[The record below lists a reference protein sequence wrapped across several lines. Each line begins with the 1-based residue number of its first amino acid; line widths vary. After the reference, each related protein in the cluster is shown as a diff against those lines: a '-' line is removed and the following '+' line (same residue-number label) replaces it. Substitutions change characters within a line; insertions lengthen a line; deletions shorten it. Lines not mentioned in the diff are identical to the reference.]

1 MANIVNINSEKLIPM
16 NVFEKKFQ
24 VQEFPVIKDY
34 GPDEPFFRLQ
44 TPGGEA
50 RLQKIAFQ
58 KEQPL
63 PDTLECRVKGYDNG
77 MPVLGHNMPRYVSEF
92 YADGFSKGL
101 DFEFKVVRK
110 PANGSDSYQVED
122 EHGLQFKVQAPKSAL
137 SIGQTIKC
145 KFEVLDPTFYVL
157 RRSSND
163 TKLGMVT
170 LRDLGRALGIKGQ
183 TLEQIERA
191 ARNLPELSQ
200 ACKELDH
207 GLPSWILTAAR
218 ACRDM
223 LPGWFGDNIIK
234 QDYDA
239 MLMVLDGYRR
249 VLLFLLEGSGF
260 LRNLKGA
267 ERTALQAELTV
278 QIEQAEAYIEAL
290 RIISQHK
297 QNEFINN
304 LLSHLKESGYI
315 YHPTTQFQIMMILF
329 GTSPKLVNSSLG
341 RIFDALMGWYPDTW
355 KTEPFRQA
363 FVEQLEIYISKARGE
378 IDDFLTPET
387 DDDNQK
393 IEKTLTAIAI
403 QSCLAIESDNI
414 DMRLNMSLFYR
425 CLSLLRR
432 AKADT
437 LLNKSYLE
445 LMGVKLPTDF
455 TWTDI
460 KEPTMMMTRASV
472 DAPSTFAIR
481 DGASKYYTADRIEVE
496 VGPSISIRSLT
507 EDAMPLVPNN
517 TLPWLNMQVYSTIA
531 HPFTRQKLKTIDG
544 HAEFWAEVEQSLFQP
559 KERNDQYETARRMAD
574 IDDYV
579 RIEVDR
585 IITSASNPNHIEGF
599 HCRIVDDHF
608 FEGSGIMMVEDLTTY
623 NLHGV
628 SIGTFRRDDGR
639 PLLFDAK
646 VIDIDANDNFR
657 FSLIDQVRSAVRDM
671 VYSGFKCYA
680 VITKDNGRSYSAISD
695 KGFGLY
701 VNKQRGD
708 LPYHCGNIV
717 LCSVTDVGANN
728 TVQAI
733 AEEGP
738 IDGMVLN
745 NAKSLRNM
753 LLTIAI
759 PADDEEGSGIDLD
772 DEDAISRE
780 DLREVIQLIRYKAI
794 SRSEN
799 IIEAFDYL
807 SFGRLL
813 ARIIQD
819 TALAETIKAQKEILL
834 QHQKYAKNKQVFRDD
849 IDAIINAS
857 PDSMLLD
864 RMASRLLIVAS
875 LGHPEDNNELWN
887 KSRNS
892 ANEIVRELAKQVLS
906 HNLLYDIDRNDETAS
921 SIKESI
927 ARTLNVSGEHHSL
940 KYYGSESQYLE
951 FKSSLVYPAQKGNA
965 GISIADPDAQEF
977 EILHIIA
984 GFLNTTG
991 GTLFIGVSDDRYE
1004 RGLEED
1010 FKYYKLDTSERNTPH
1025 RRNIK
1030 SLDNM
1035 ANYLQNVIDRSFSLG
1050 TNAGDYAKV
1059 YIDDESTKGV
1069 IYVKVDPCPHVVYL
1083 KDTIYVRHGA
1093 KTTPLVVNEEVERFI
1108 SDRQYLYRQQ
1118 LQESV
1123 DAPEPAVVD
1132 AETARPDEDLPVV
1145 DIDRVPAQPTEFVS
1159 DSAFAMPDYST
1170 LQTSRV
1176 RRNFLHEYDS
1186 ELFVTPAFYLRF
1198 VGDSEYIVT
1207 DDEWSLEDTD
1217 RLDLAISEDEA
1228 TQQLLLVYEDE
1239 SAVRVPMREIAR
1251 KPRNKPHSHFSDKR
1265 LVFAC
1270 PIGTDDAVY
1279 SLHSNSKGSLY
1290 ERLTPASDIE
1300 QGFMTSAPSRLLD
1313 IESEDSPLWEVVPQS
1328 KTGEF
1333 DQIKST
1339 GLKRNQLGYL
1349 AKGVG
1354 MAKVSSKS
1362 AAENFYMKLTH

>member
-1 MANIVNINSEKLIPM
+1 MT
-16 NVFEKKFQ
+16 VFEKKFQ

-44 TPGGEA
+44 TPAGEA
-50 RLQKIAFQ
+50 RLQKLAFQ
-58 KEQPL
+58 KDQPL
-63 PDTLECRVKGYDNG
+63 PDTLDCRVKGYDDG
-77 MPVLGHNMPRYVSEF
+77 LPVLGHNMPRYVSEF
-92 YADGFSKGL
+92 YADGFSKGK

-110 PANGSDSYQVED
+110 PGNGSDSYHVED
-122 EHGLQFKVQAPKSAL
+122 EHGLQFRVQAPKSAL
-137 SIGQTIKC
+137 TLGQTIRC

-163 TKLGMVT
+163 TQLGMVT
-170 LRDLGRALGIKGQ
+170 LRDLGRVLGLKEQAMEQVEHQARELPALV
-183 TLEQIERA
+183 LA
-191 ARNLPELSQ
+191 F
-200 ACKELDH
+200 KELDH
-207 GLPSWILTAAR
+207 GLPSWMLTAVR
-218 ACRDM
+218 ACRDA
-223 LPGWFGDNIIK
+223 LSGWFVDNIEK
-234 QDYDA
+234 QDHE
-239 MLMVLDGYRR
+239 MMGKVLDGYRR
-249 VLLFLLEGSGF
+249 VLLYLLEGSGF
-260 LRNLKGA
+260 LRNLKGDD
-267 ERTALQAELTV
+267 RTLLQAELTA
-278 QIEQAEAYIEAL
+278 QIEQAEAYIKAL
-290 RIISQHK
+290 RIISQRR

-329 GTSPKLVNSSLG
+329 GALPKLVNSSLG

-378 IDDFLTPET
+378 IDNFLLPET
-387 DDDNQK
+387 ADDNEK

-403 QSCLAIESDNI
+403 QSCLAQEGDNI

-432 AKADT
+432 AKAET

-472 DAPSTFAIR
+472 DAPATFAIR
-481 DGASKYYTADRIEVE
+481 DGASKYYTSDRLEVE
-496 VGPSISIRSLT
+496 VGPTLAIRSLT
-507 EDAMPLVPNN
+507 DDASPLVPNN
-517 TLPWLNMQVYSTIA
+517 TLPWLGMQVYSTIA
-531 HPFTRQKLKTIDG
+531 HPMTRQKLKTIDG
-544 HAEFWAEVEQSLFQP
+544 HAEFWSEVEQSLFQP
-559 KERNDQYETARRMAD
+559 KERKEYETAQRTAD

-585 IITSASNPNHIEGF
+585 VITSASNPNHIEAF

-608 FEGSGIMMVEDLTTY
+608 FEGAGIMLAEDVATY

-628 SIGTFRRDDGR
+628 TTGTFRRDDGR
-639 PLLFDAK
+639 PMQFEAK
-646 VIDIDANDNFR
+646 VIDIDANDNYR

-671 VYSGFKCYA
+671 VYSGYKCYA

-717 LCSVTDVGANN
+717 QCVVTDVGANN

-753 LLTIAI
+753 LLTIAV
-759 PADDEEGSGIDLD
+759 PADDEDNAGLDLD

-794 SRSEN
+794 SRGEN

-807 SFGRLL
+807 SYARLL

-819 TALAETIKAQKEILL
+819 SALAETIKAQKEILL
-834 QHQKYAKNKQVFRDD
+834 QHQQYAKNKQVFRDD
-849 IDAIINAS
+849 IEAILDACPES
-857 PDSMLLD
+857 LLVS
-864 RMASRLLIVAS
+864 RLAARLLIVAS
-875 LGHPEDNNELWN
+875 LGHPEDNNELWA
-887 KSRNS
+887 KAKNS
-892 ANEIVRELAKQVLS
+892 GNEIVRELAKQVLS
-906 HNLLYDIDRNDETAS
+906 HNLLYEVDRSDLSAS
-921 SIKESI
+921 VIKDSI
-927 ARTLNVSGEHHSL
+927 ARTLNVSGEQNSL

-991 GTLFIGVSDDRYE
+991 GTLFIGVNDDRYE

-1010 FKYYKLDTSERNTPH
+1010 FKFYKLDTSERNTPH

-1050 TNAGDYAKV
+1050 INAGEYAKV
-1059 YIDDESTKGV
+1059 YVDDESTKGV

-1093 KTTPLVVNEEVERFI
+1093 KTSPLLGKEEVDRFI
-1108 SDRQYLYRQQ
+1108 ADRKFLYKQQ
-1118 LQESV
+1118 LQESAEGV
-1123 DAPEPAVVD
+1123 EPEVVD
-1132 AETARPDEDLPVV
+1132 IEPDKTDNELPVV
-1145 DIDRVPAQPTEFVS
+1145 EADRLVGQPTVLAAEPVFV
-1159 DSAFAMPDYST
+1159 MPDYST
-1170 LQTSRV
+1170 LQTSRL

-1186 ELFVTPAFYLRF
+1186 ELFVTPAFYLRL
-1198 VGDSEYIVT
+1198 VGDNEYIVT
-1207 DDEWSLEDTD
+1207 DDEWSLDETD

-1228 TQQLLLVYEDE
+1228 NQYLLLVFEDD
-1239 SAVRVPMREIAR
+1239 SAIKVPMREIAR
-1251 KPRNKPHSHFSDKR
+1251 KPRNKAQSHFAERR

-1270 PIGTDDAVY
+1270 PVGADDAIY
-1279 SLHSNSKGSLY
+1279 SMHCNSKGSVY
-1290 ERLTPASDIE
+1290 ERLTAVADIE
-1300 QGFMTSAPSRLLD
+1300 QGFMTSSPAHIMD
-1313 IESEDSPLWEVVPQS
+1313 IESDATPLWEVVPQAH
-1328 KTGEF
+1328 TGEF
-1333 DQIKST
+1333 ANIKSS

-1349 AKGVG
+1349 AKGIG
-1354 MAKVSSKS
+1354 QAKVSSVG
-1362 AAENFYMKLTH
+1362 AAENFYKKLAH

>member
-1 MANIVNINSEKLIPM
+1 MSG
-16 NVFEKKFQ
+16 FEKKFQ

-44 TPGGEA
+44 TPAGEA

-58 KEQPL
+58 KDQPL
-63 PDTLECRVKGYDNG
+63 PDTLDCRVKGYDADG
-77 MPVLGHNMPRYVSEF
+77 LPVLGHNMPRYVSEF
-92 YADGFSKGL
+92 YADGFSKGR

-110 PANGSDSYQVED
+110 PGNGSDNYQVED
-122 EHGLQFKVQAPKSAL
+122 EYGLQFRVQAPKSAL
-137 SIGQTIKC
+137 TLGQTIKC
-145 KFEVLDPTFYVL
+145 KFEVLDPTFFVL
-157 RRSSND
+157 RRRSND
-163 TKLGMVT
+163 TQLGMVT
-170 LRDLGRALGIKGQ
+170 LRDLSRALGLKQG
-183 TLEQIERA
+183 IEHVERQ
-191 ARNLPELSQ
+191 ARELPELAQ
-200 ACKELDH
+200 AFKELDH
-207 GLPSWILTAAR
+207 GLPSWMLTAVR
-218 ACRDM
+218 ACRDL
-223 LPGWFGDNIIK
+223 LPGWFSDNIAR
-234 QDYDA
+234 QDHE
-239 MLMVLDGYRR
+239 MMRLVLEGYRR
-249 VLLFLLEGSGF
+249 MLLYLLEGSGF

-267 ERTALQAELTV
+267 DRTSLQSELTV
-278 QIEQAEAYIEAL
+278 QIEQAEAYIKAL
-290 RIISQHK
+290 RIIAQRR

-304 LLSHLKESGYI
+304 LLYHLKESGYI

-355 KTEPFRQA
+355 KAEPFRQA

-378 IDDFLTPET
+378 IDDFLLPET
-387 DDDNQK
+387 ADDNEK

-403 QSCLAIESDNI
+403 QSCLAIDSDNI

-432 AKADT
+432 AKAET

-481 DGASKYYTADRIEVE
+481 DGASKYYTYDRVEVE
-496 VGPSISIRSLT
+496 VGPTLAIRALGD
-507 EDAMPLVPNN
+507 DAAPLVPNN
-517 TLPWLNMQVYSTIA
+517 TLPWLGMQVYSAIA
-531 HPFTRQKLKTIDG
+531 HPMTRQKLKTIDG
-544 HAEFWAEVEQSLFQP
+544 HAEFWTEVEQSLFQP
-559 KERNDQYETARRMAD
+559 KESKEYETARRMAD

-585 IITSASNPNHIEGF
+585 VITSASNPNHIEGF

-608 FEGSGIMMVEDLTTY
+608 FDGAGFMMAEDVATY

-628 SIGTFRRDDGR
+628 TTGTFRRDDGR
-639 PLLFDAK
+639 PMQFEAK
-646 VIDIDANDNFR
+646 VIDIDANDNYR

-671 VYSGFKCYA
+671 VYSGYKCYA

-717 LCSVTDVGANN
+717 QCVVTDVGANN

-759 PADDEEGSGIDLD
+759 PADDEDNAGLDLD

-807 SFGRLL
+807 SFARLL

-819 TALAETIKAQKEILL
+819 SALAETIKAQKEILL
-834 QHQKYAKNKQVFRDD
+834 QHQRYAKNKQVFRDD
-849 IDAIINAS
+849 IEAILDAS
-857 PDSMLLD
+857 PESQLVS
-864 RMASRLLIVAS
+864 RMAARLLIVAS
-875 LGHPEDNNELWN
+875 LGHPEDNNELWA
-887 KSRNS
+887 KAKGSG
-892 ANEIVRELAKQVLS
+892 NEIVRELAKQVLS
-906 HNLLYDIDRNDETAS
+906 HNLLYEVDRDDITAS
-921 SIKESI
+921 VIKESI
-927 ARTLNVSGEHHSL
+927 ARTLNVSGEQNNL

-965 GISIADPDAQEF
+965 GISIADPDAQEC

-991 GTLFIGVSDDRYE
+991 GTLFIGVNDDRYE

-1010 FKYYKLDTSERNTPH
+1010 FKFYKLDTSERNTPH

-1035 ANYLQNVIDRSFSLG
+1035 ANYLQNVIDRSFSIG
-1050 TNAGDYAKV
+1050 ISAGDYAKV
-1059 YIDDESTKGV
+1059 FVDDESSKGV

-1093 KTTPLVVNEEVERFI
+1093 KTTPLLDKESVDRFI
-1108 SDRQYLYRQQ
+1108 ADRKFLYKQQ
-1118 LQESV
+1118 LQES
-1123 DAPEPAVVD
+1123 AEGAEPEVVD
-1132 AETARPDEDLPVV
+1132 VEPGKVEDELPVV
-1145 DIDRVPAQPTEFVS
+1145 EAERGESLPTVATE
-1159 DSAFAMPDYST
+1159 AEFAMPDYSR

-1198 VGDSEYIVT
+1198 VGDNEFIVT

-1217 RLDLAISEDEA
+1217 RIDLAISEEE
-1228 TQQLLLVYEDE
+1228 TNQYLLLVYEDD
-1239 SAVRVPMREIAR
+1239 SAIKVPMREIAR
-1251 KPRNKPHSHFSDKR
+1251 KPRNKAQSHFSERR

-1270 PIGTDDAVY
+1270 PVGADDAVY
-1279 SLHSNSKGSLY
+1279 SMHCNSKGSVY
-1290 ERLTPASDIE
+1290 ERLTAVADIE
-1300 QGFMTSAPSRLLD
+1300 QGFMTSSPTRIMD
-1313 IESEDSPLWEVVPQS
+1313 IDSDSTPLWEVVPEA

-1333 DQIKST
+1333 ANIKSA

-1354 MAKVSSKS
+1354 QAKVSSVG
-1362 AAENFYMKLTH
+1362 AAENFYKKLSH